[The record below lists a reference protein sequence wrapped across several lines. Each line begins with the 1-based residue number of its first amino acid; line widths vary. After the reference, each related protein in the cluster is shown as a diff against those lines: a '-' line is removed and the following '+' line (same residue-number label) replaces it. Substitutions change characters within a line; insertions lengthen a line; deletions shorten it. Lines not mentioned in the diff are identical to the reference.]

1 MVLWTVSKKFGV
13 WFTPSN
19 RFLTILNTQT
29 DKTSVCTNPN
39 RRSRPYLLHMK
50 ARDEN
55 LSKPKLSRPKETRNR
70 ERNRDGSP
78 VIKERE
84 NRLFSEGSCE
94 SESRGEM
101 EGLKPA
107 HAAWNHLMLL
117 RSCPPT
123 RTATAQALVALKT
136 WSVKSVPFSITD
148 LVCRT
153 GCP

>member
-1 MVLWTVSKKFGV
+1 MLWIVSKKFRV

-19 RFLTILNTQT
+19 RLLTILNTQT
-29 DKTSVCTNPN
+29 YNTYVCTNPN
-39 RRSRPYLLHMK
+39 RRSRPYLPHMK

-70 ERNRDGSP
+70 ERNRDGWA

-94 SESRGEM
+94 SESRGEA

-107 HAAWNHLMLL
+107 HASWNHLMLM
-117 RSCPPT
+117 RSCRPT
-123 RTATAQALVALKT
+123 RTATARALVALRT
-136 WSVKSVPFSITD
+136 RPVKFVPFSITD
-148 LVCRT
+148 PFCRT
-153 GCP
+153 LCP